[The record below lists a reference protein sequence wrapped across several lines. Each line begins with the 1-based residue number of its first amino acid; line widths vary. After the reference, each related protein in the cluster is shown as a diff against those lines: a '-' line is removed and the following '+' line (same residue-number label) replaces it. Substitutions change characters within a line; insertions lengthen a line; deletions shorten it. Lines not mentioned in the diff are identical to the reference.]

1 LRQLI
6 QKPCVDASLLS
17 SKIIDELLDVIAT
30 FQKSLPAHVQP
41 YSHYNSLKLFTQV
54 QLLTLLA
61 IKTYTN
67 QTYRGLWDFLKSCHA
82 VKSRI
87 CPGHLPHYSPL
98 KRFSD
103 RVGVDEITDP
113 LIRSLLADAESNR
126 RSTLPRQKSGRDSAY
141 LKSSR

>member
-1 LRQLI
+1 
-6 QKPCVDASLLS
+6 VDASLLS

-41 YSHYNSLKLFTQV
+41 YSRRNSPKLFTQV

-67 QTYRGLWDFLKSCHA
+67 QTYRGLLDFLKSCHA

-87 CPGHLPHYSPL
+87 
-98 KRFSD
+98 
-103 RVGVDEITDP
+103 
-113 LIRSLLADAESNR
+113 
-126 RSTLPRQKSGRDSAY
+126 
-141 LKSSR
+141 